1 MHSTLRSGAFDTV
14 SQAAI
19 APGNN
24 VLVYG
29 KYRERG
35 YTVAPLTSRLG
46 SFFSERVSASE
57 AFELAGLNWTAEKL
71 PAYFPDLNGTPRLA
85 PGYCSIRR
93 SDNGDLL
100 GIHSSSYT
108 PVQHQGL
115 INLLDY
121 LREDIEIESVL
132 SIRQGKKIFVSA
144 ALQLEDEVVSGDRV
158 RRYLHAFNSHDGSSS
173 FGVAF
178 SDRRLACAN
187 EIGYFTGRAMTT
199 AIANGTGLRARHTT
213 NVNRFIEN
221 LPSLIDLERRAFHRR
236 IWHLSDMAT
245 VRLNTELTRRILETT
260 YSDSL
265 SRPVQERGGT
275 TRPRTLDDL
284 KHIPVILGH
293 LNGSTGYSIAT
304 SPTAGTVYA
313 LFNAITQYETHDA
326 GRGTDPIERTRA
338 RLESLWGGT
347 SSTRIHRAYEAC
359 LASV

>member
-1 MHSTLRSGAFDTV
+1 MYSTLRSGTFDTV

-35 YTVAPLTSRLG
+35 YTVAPLTSRIG
-46 SFFSERVSASE
+46 NFFSERVSASE

-71 PAYFPDLNGTPRLA
+71 PAYFPDLNGTPRIA

-100 GIHSSSYT
+100 GLHSSSYT

-132 SIRQGKKIFVSA
+132 SIRQGKKLFVSA
-144 ALQLEDEVVSGDRV
+144 ALKLEDEIVPGDRI

-173 FGVAF
+173 FGISF

-187 EIGYFTGRAMTT
+187 ELGYFTGRAMTT
-199 AIANGTGLRARHTT
+199 AVANGTGLRARHTT
-213 NVNRFIEN
+213 NVNKFIEN
-221 LPSLIDLERRAFHRR
+221 LPSLIDIQRKAFHKR
-236 IWHLSDMAT
+236 IWHLQDMAN
-245 VRLNTELTRRILETT
+245 VRLTTELTRRILEAT
-260 YSDSL
+260 YRDSL
-265 SRPVQERGGT
+265 SRPVQERNGS
-275 TRPRTLDDL
+275 TRPRVLEDL
-284 KHIPVILGH
+284 KHLPTIMSH
-293 LNGSTGYSIAT
+293 LTGSTGYAIAT
-304 SPTAGTVYA
+304 SPTAGTVYG

-326 GRGTDPIERTRA
+326 GRGSDPLDRTRA

-347 SSTRIHRAYEAC
+347 SSTRIDHAFEAC
-359 LASV
+359 LTTV